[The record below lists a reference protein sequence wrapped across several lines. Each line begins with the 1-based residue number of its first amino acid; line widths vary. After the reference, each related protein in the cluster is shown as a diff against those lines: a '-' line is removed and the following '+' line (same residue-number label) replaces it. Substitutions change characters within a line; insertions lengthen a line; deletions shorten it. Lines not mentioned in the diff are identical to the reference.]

1 MVLYGT
7 LLSNQSEVHISNRHN
22 MGSFHKVE
30 IFEMATVIEKYKLVP
45 FLSYVF
51 GGAISR
57 LL

>member
-1 MVLYGT
+1 
-7 LLSNQSEVHISNRHN
+7 

>member
-7 LLSNQSEVHISNRHN
+7 LLSNQSEVLSNMHN
-22 MGSFHKVE
+22 IGSFHEVE
-30 IFEMATVIEKYKLVP
+30 IFEMSTVIEKYKLVP